1 MQSIGLPLLKSVVS
15 LSLDGCRLPKS
26 ATTSIARNVGGLS
39 TLRTL
44 SLSRNDFEAMDVLLG
59 ASLSSLRGITHLYL
73 HRCRISA
80 STLVPLVLL
89 EQLVALDVSCNS
101 LGDAGA
107 RNLAALY
114 ASAPGLRDVSLND
127 CQVCS
132 SLPKSY
138 FPQSHHCPPLRKQ
151 FCSSCTF
158 SYAMVTL

>member
-15 LSLDGCRLPKS
+15 LSLDGCRLPKV
-26 ATTSIARNVGGLS
+26 ATASIARNVGGLS

-80 STLVPLVLL
+80 ATLVPLVLL
-89 EQLVALDVSCNS
+89 ELLVALDVSCNS
-101 LGDAGA
+101 LWDAGA

-127 CQVCS
+127 CQVATVA
-132 SLPKSY
+132 SL
-138 FPQSHHCPPLRKQ
+138 
-151 FCSSCTF
+151 
-158 SYAMVTL
+158 ATLW

>member
-127 CQVCS
+127 CQVATVA
-132 SLPKSY
+132 SL
-138 FPQSHHCPPLRKQ
+138 
-151 FCSSCTF
+151 
-158 SYAMVTL
+158 ATLW